1 MRNGDDI
8 SSAEGPKGRY
18 SLIVS
23 EDDGYTYLLI
33 ENIQPSDAG
42 GYYCLAD
49 FTSSPGQKTY
59 TQLNVIGTYLNII
72 NAHFLHMYR

>member
-8 SSAEGPKGRY
+8 SSAEGPEGRY
-18 SLIVS
+18 SLIMS

-33 ENIQPSDAG
+33 KKVQPSDAG

-59 TQLNVIGTYLNII
+59 TQLNVIGKYLGNNNYKLVI
-72 NAHFLHMYR
+72 HV